1 MLYIIAFD
9 LRKTKVFLVQNFE
22 RNVLYYISLRKL
34 YAFYSY
40 AQFFPWLKF
49 QQVIIYA
56 QSQKPYWAFLLEHLF
71 FLLSFISLFFNLYFV
86 TSVFVILEAYLKSF
100 LKLYG
105 VKYIF
110 KLKSHLLIGQTS
122 SLWGCIDTYL
132 SNGVTLTLPELHWQA
147 NEKNLSK

>member
-1 MLYIIAFD
+1 MIF
-9 LRKTKVFLVQNFE
+9 
-22 RNVLYYISLRKL
+22 
-34 YAFYSY
+34 
-40 AQFFPWLKF
+40 
-49 QQVIIYA
+49 YA

-71 FLLSFISLFFNLYFV
+71 LILSFISLFFNLYFV

-110 KLKSHLLIGQTS
+110 KLKSHLLIGQAS

-147 NEKNLSK
+147 IEKNLSKQARIRGCIWGMHLPKSKCFKKILNLFLLAWHP